1 MSVCMQLKCINC
13 LSLVF
18 REPRTE
24 RLVRADQ
31 GEKIKSGSTGEIC
44 GPGGGPLTPAGIGQL
59 TSKLVFGNFLEN
71 VDMISE
77 CCLDKIFNQNNLKL
91 ILSVLLIVSIS

>member
-1 MSVCMQLKCINC
+1 MVKLPWVENLEILEIEPINLQSLKISV
-13 LSLVF
+13 
-18 REPRTE
+18 
-24 RLVRADQ
+24 D
-31 GEKIKSGSTGEIC
+31 
-44 GPGGGPLTPAGIGQL
+44 QL

-91 ILSVLLIVSIS
+91 ILSSHRYRNIDYINIYLQHGTH

>member
-1 MSVCMQLKCINC
+1 MDHKNVQTSDRNTKFLK
-13 LSLVF
+13 S
-18 REPRTE
+18 RTE
-24 RLVRADQ
+24 LDQVQENLKKNGPTRTEVSADQ
-31 GEKIKSGSTGEIC
+31 AVHGSRITC
-44 GPGGGPLTPAGIGQL
+44 IGQL

>member
-1 MSVCMQLKCINC
+1 MTSDPCTTAGRFWNESVQFGPGRIQEPNGALILNVQLKC
-13 LSLVF
+13 
-18 REPRTE
+18 
-24 RLVRADQ
+24 A
-31 GEKIKSGSTGEIC
+31 KSST
-44 GPGGGPLTPAGIGQL
+44 GQL

-91 ILSVLLIVSIS
+91 I